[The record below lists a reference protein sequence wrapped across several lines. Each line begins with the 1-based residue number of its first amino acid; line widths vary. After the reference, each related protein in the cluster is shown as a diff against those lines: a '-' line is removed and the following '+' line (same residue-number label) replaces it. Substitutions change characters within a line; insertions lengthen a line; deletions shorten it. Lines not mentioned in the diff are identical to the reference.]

1 MRVEDDTGGIGA
13 WNTTDGKKR
22 IISDDGSNTDNDCI
36 NVSTKAVEMFERAGP
51 VDIA

>member
-1 MRVEDDTGGIGA
+1 MRVEDDTSRIWAGNATG
-13 WNTTDGKKR
+13 GKKR